1 MQEEEK
7 HLPTRVVEDL
17 VEEDMVGE
25 MEEEMEEEEE
35 EEMEEEEMEE
45 EEVEISEIVQPPP
58 RDSVLL
64 DHCAT
69 KKRTISNRMQ
79 RSLVPLF
86 LTFGVQVISW
96 RISFATECFMNS
108 AVSFMF

>member
-1 MQEEEK
+1 M
-7 HLPTRVVEDL
+7 ED
-17 VEEDMVGE
+17 E
-25 MEEEMEEEEE
+25 EEEEE
-35 EEMEEEEMEE
+35 EEMEMEEMEEEEE
-45 EEVEISEIVQPPP
+45 EEVEISEIVQPP

-86 LTFGVQVISW
+86 LTYGVQVISW
-96 RISFATECFMNS
+96 RISFAAECFMNS